1 MEEIRGMQE
10 DEAYFNSEDFQELL
24 NSYEA
29 SVEAG
34 EQPFM
39 DADDLVDIADYY
51 NQNGE
56 KDKALDV
63 IDYSLQLYPNATLP
77 NVFMAREALMRNDF
91 KEARE
96 YANRIADHDDPDY
109 HYLQAEIMIA
119 EGHINEADRYLRDY
133 EMTVDA
139 DEYQDFIKDCAN
151 LYIDYGINDKAY
163 EWMMRSKGD
172 NSSDFKELMARTLFG
187 LGKFEDS
194 ERIFNEL
201 IDRDPYSTRY
211 WKALAGVQLMN
222 EDYGNAVTS
231 SEYAL
236 AIDPEDPESIMSK
249 ASALMHLENY
259 EEAEKYYRRYIKIEP
274 DDEAGPFHLALC
286 LIYQGRYQEA
296 KDYLLQ
302 AEAISEE
309 DSPAL
314 LHIYQELAFCY
325 SALKE
330 LPKALEAIDKTLP
343 LTDDPNDVLVIKGHI
358 LLCND
363 DLEAAQKIWKQA
375 MINSKHSPAVML
387 RILVSLYDN
396 HYTKSC
402 YNMLKEYCEIY
413 DDNKEYS
420 TEGYSYLALCCHD
433 LGYKDEFLKYLQ
445 IAIERNPR
453 EAKSVLGSLFPQDT
467 EVNDYYEY
475 MTHHLN
481 Q

>member
-1 MEEIRGMQE
+1 MQE

-163 EWMMRSKGD
+163 EWMMRSPGND
-172 NSSDFKELMARTLFG
+172 SDDFKELMGHIMFG
-187 LGKFEDS
+187 LGKFKDS
-194 ERIFNEL
+194 QRIFNEL
-201 IDRDPYSTRY
+201 LDHDPYSTRY
-211 WKALAGVQLMN
+211 WNALASAQFMN
-222 EDYGNAVTS
+222 EDFGDSVTS
-231 SEYAL
+231 SEFAI
-236 AIDPEDPESIMSK
+236 AIDPDDSEGILTK
-249 ASALMHLENY
+249 ANALFRLNNFDEALKYYERYHQLMPPLDFTELQMALCYMYKNNVDEAIAHLEKARQLTSN
-259 EEAEKYYRRYIKIEP
+259 
-274 DDEAGPFHLALC
+274 
-286 LIYQGRYQEA
+286 
-296 KDYLLQ
+296 
-302 AEAISEE
+302 
-309 DSPAL
+309 DSPYQMQV
-314 LHIYQELAFCY
+314 YQELAFCF
-325 SALKE
+325 SAKGL
-330 LPKALEAIDKTLP
+330 LDKALECIDQTQDL
-343 LTDDPNDVLVIKGHI
+343 DCDHSDMEVLRGHI
-358 LLCND
+358 LLENQRIG
-363 DLEAAQKIWKQA
+363 EAANAFGHALA
-375 MINSKHSPAVML
+375 MSDYAPHVLL
-387 RILVSLYDN
+387 RIIVSLYDN
-396 HYTKSC
+396 KFISAAYT
-402 YNMLKEYCEIY
+402 MLKKFFKAYGANPE
-413 DDNKEYS
+413 DLVF
-420 TEGYSYLALCCHD
+420 YLLHGALL
-433 LGYKDEFLKYLQ
+433 LGPE
-445 IAIERNPR
+445 E
-453 EAKSVLGSLFPQDT
+453 E
-467 EVNDYYEY
+467 
-475 MTHHLN
+475 
-481 Q
+481 